1 MQASAT
7 KKTEIDRYRRY
18 YRAMEEIVKRPK
30 ANAYTTAI
38 FSFLAVSL
46 FGWYAV
52 RPTLQTILTLRRE
65 IADNTKISARM
76 EDKITKLIEVQAGY
90 QSVQDD
96 IPLLDQALPNTPDAI
111 GVVNQIKILAQANNA
126 SVSGISVSSVP
137 IIGKP
142 SESTVSG
149 STQDATNKKVLDVP
163 ISTIITGSYPAL
175 RSFIEGLITLRR
187 IVTIDTITLNIDTDT
202 KVSST
207 SSDIALKM
215 TVKVNAHYTNSE

>member
-1 MQASAT
+1 MQLSAT

-76 EDKITKLIEVQAGY
+76 EDKITKLIEVQANY
-90 QSVQDD
+90 QSAQDD
-96 IPLLDQALPNTPDAI
+96 LPLLNQAIPSTPDAI
-111 GVVNQIKILAQANNA
+111 GVVRQLKNLAEASNA
-126 SVSGISVSSVP
+126 SVSSITVSSVP

-142 SESTVSG
+142 SESTQAGVK
-149 STQDATNKKVLDVP
+149 QDVP
-163 ISTIITGSYPAL
+163 SKKTLNVPIAMIITGSYPAL
-175 RSFIEGLITLRR
+175 RTFIDGLITLRR
-187 IVTIDTITLNIDTDT
+187 IVTIDTITLNLDTDT
-202 KVSST
+202 RVSST

-215 TVKVNAHYTNSE
+215 TVTVNAHYTGQ

>member
-1 MQASAT
+1 MLNSAT

-18 YRAMEEIVKRPK
+18 YQAMEDIVKHPK

-76 EDKITKLIEVQAGY
+76 EDKITKLIEVQASY

-96 IPLLDQALPNTPDAI
+96 IPLLDQALPSAPDAI
-111 GVVNQIKILAQANNA
+111 GIVSQLKNLAQANSA
-126 SVSGISVSSVP
+126 SVSSITVSSVP

-142 SESTVSG
+142 SESTESG
-149 STQDATNKKVLDVP
+149 SKQEGANKKVHDVP
-163 ISTIITGSYPAL
+163 ISMIITGSYPGL
-175 RSFIEGLITLRR
+175 RSFVEGLTSLRR
-187 IVTIDTITLNIDTDT
+187 IVTIDAITLNLDKDIRT
-202 KVSST
+202 SST

-215 TVKVNAHYTNSE
+215 TVKVNAHYTGQ

>member
-1 MQASAT
+1 MQDSGT

-76 EDKITKLIEVQAGY
+76 EDKITKLIEVQASY

-96 IPLLDQALPNTPDAI
+96 LPLLDQAVPSIPDAI
-111 GVVNQIKILAQANNA
+111 GVVSQLKNLAQVNSA
-126 SVSGISVSSVP
+126 SVSSITVSSVP

-142 SESTVSG
+142 SESTESG
-149 STQDATNKKVLDVP
+149 VQQDAQSKKILNVP
-163 ISTIITGSYPAL
+163 IAMIITGSYPAL
-175 RSFIEGLITLRR
+175 RSFVDGLITLRR
-187 IVTIDTITLNIDTDT
+187 IVTIDTITLNLDTDT
-202 KVSST
+202 RASST
-207 SSDIALKM
+207 SSDIALRM
-215 TVKVNAHYTNSE
+215 TVKVNAHYTGK

>member
-1 MQASAT
+1 MQNSAT

-18 YRAMEEIVKRPK
+18 YQAMEEVMKRPK

-65 IADNTKISARM
+65 ISDNTKISARM
-76 EDKITKLIEVQAGY
+76 EDKITKLIEVQASY

-96 IPLLDQALPNTPDAI
+96 LPLLDQAIPGTPNAI
-111 GVVNQIKILAQANNA
+111 GVVSQLRNLAQVNNA
-126 SVSGISVSSVP
+126 SVSSMTVSSVP

-142 SESTVSG
+142 SESTESG
-149 STQDATNKKVLDVP
+149 VKQDASNKKILNVP
-163 ISTIITGSYPAL
+163 IAMIITGSYPEL
-175 RSFIEGLITLRR
+175 RSFVEGLITLRR
-187 IVTIDTITLNIDTDT
+187 IVTIDTVTLNLDSDMRA
-202 KVSST
+202 SST
-207 SSDIALKM
+207 SSEIALKM
-215 TVKVNAHYTNSE
+215 TIKVNAHYTGK

>member
-1 MQASAT
+1 MQDSAT

-18 YRAMEEIVKRPK
+18 YRAIEDVMKRPK

-52 RPTLQTILTLRRE
+52 RPTLQTILYLRRE

-76 EDKITKLIEVQAGY
+76 EEKITKLIEVQASY

-96 IPLLDQALPNTPDAI
+96 IPLLDQALPSSPDAI
-111 GVVNQIKILAQANNA
+111 GIVSQLKNLAQANSA
-126 SVSGISVSSVP
+126 SVSSITESSVP

-142 SESTVSG
+142 SESTASG
-149 STQDATNKKVLDVP
+149 LKQDGAMKKVQDVP
-163 ISTIITGSYPAL
+163 ISMIITGSYPAL
-175 RSFIEGLITLRR
+175 RSFVEGLVTLQR
-187 IVTIDTITLNIDTDT
+187 IVTIDTVTLNLDKDTRT
-202 KVSST
+202 SST

-215 TVKVNAHYTNSE
+215 TVKVNAHYTGQ